1 MACIPRHNYRQSR
14 VTWKQ
19 RQSMLYKTYS
29 VFSSSRA
36 LYPPSCNGRSNPR
49 FWGAG
54 GLVQCS
60 VLCTDLGDAAG
71 KVKKRDQPP
80 TLGCLVPSEML
91 HNPPGIPGAPREPG
105 CACQPWEGT
114 GSQRA
119 VGTYELT
126 PVSFSSMVNMSS
138 RGTEVASELGA
149 LSETGQAGFFGDAA
163 HPQLCSQVLH
173 AHGERVVVPP
183 PWRRAAAGG
192 ESQGEG

>member
-1 MACIPRHNYRQSR
+1 MQQEKSKKGIS
-14 VTWKQ
+14 
-19 RQSMLYKTYS
+19 
-29 VFSSSRA
+29 
-36 LYPPSCNGRSNPR
+36 PPHLGVSAHLRC
-49 FWGAG
+49 
-54 GLVQCS
+54 
-60 VLCTDLGDAAG
+60 CTTPLAS
-71 KVKKRDQPP
+71 
-80 TLGCLVPSEML
+80 LVPPESQVV
-91 HNPPGIPGAPREPG
+91 PASPGKAQGLK
-105 CACQPWEGT
+105 
-114 GSQRA
+114 RA

-149 LSETGQAGFFGDAA
+149 LSEMGPAVFFGDAA